1 MPLFPGELGPDV
13 ADDDDG
19 GYMKKSVWFFV
30 FCCCLIPF
38 TVIAQP
44 DITQHPDCPLCG
56 MDRDKFAHS
65 RMLIVYDDGSE
76 MGACSIR
83 CAAVDL
89 VNNLDKAPAALM
101 VGDYATRELID
112 AETAVWLIGGA
123 RPGVMSARAK
133 WAFADAETAQQFI
146 AEHGGEPATFEEALQ
161 AAYSDLYQDTLMIR
175 ERRKARR
182 MKMQEAAPQAPAPQ
196 SQHQGH

>member
-1 MPLFPGELGPDV
+1 
-13 ADDDDG
+13 
-19 GYMKKSVWFFV
+19 MKKLLVYLLICV
-30 FCCCLIPF
+30 FLAPM
-38 TVIAQP
+38 TVFAQT
-44 DITQHPDCPLCG
+44 DITRHADCPLCG

-83 CAAVDL
+83 CAAVEL
-89 VNNLDKAPAALM
+89 VNNLDKAPVALM
-101 VGDYATRELID
+101 VGDFATRELID
-112 AETAVWLIGGA
+112 AETAVWVIGGT

-133 WAFADAETAQQFI
+133 WAFADAESAQKFI
-146 AEHGGEPATFEEALQ
+146 DEHGGERATFEEALQ

-182 MKMQEAAPQAPAPQ
+182 MKMQESAPQAPAPQ
-196 SQHQGH
+196 HQHKAH